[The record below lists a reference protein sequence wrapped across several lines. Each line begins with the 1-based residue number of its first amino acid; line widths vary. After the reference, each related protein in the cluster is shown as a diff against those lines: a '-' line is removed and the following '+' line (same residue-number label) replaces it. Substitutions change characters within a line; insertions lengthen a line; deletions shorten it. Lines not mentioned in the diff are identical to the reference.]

1 MIEIYYPSPV
11 FPAQVLVSTEV
22 RLQYFTAVEH
32 LLINVVRQGGDPN
45 RSALRLIRSAPEG
58 EDTAALLSN
67 IIDESSTN
75 LLFTSRQR
83 AVLSPKQRLSG
94 SSVEPVTREVSPV
107 SQSPRPSSVQTLH
120 PEVMPPPSVGG
131 DFVSIRGRV
140 FHHWGGS
147 AGGRHGRGIRGPS
160 RGRRRR
166 HVGGMGG
173 FHP

>member
-1 MIEIYYPSPV
+1 M
-11 FPAQVLVSTEV
+11 STEV

-147 AGGRHGRGIRGPS
+147 AGGRHGRGGRGPS